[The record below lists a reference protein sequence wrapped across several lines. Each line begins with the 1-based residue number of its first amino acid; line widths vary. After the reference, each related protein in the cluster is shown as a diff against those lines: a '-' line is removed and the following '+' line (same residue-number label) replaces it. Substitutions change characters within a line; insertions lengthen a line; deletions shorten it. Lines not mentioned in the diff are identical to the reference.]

1 MYAANN
7 NFVVSTSHENYKH
20 KLPSSWNFHC
30 TKISPNHGQLPFTLQ
45 NYLNFHQCG
54 KLKVTTG
61 SLQWS
66 MEYKNSPMR
75 ASGEKGETFLQA
87 EFPAIQY
94 IIIITCT
101 VLQTAFTCSLS
112 QVTHGIHMSEHSK
125 SASVVQIGL
134 HLASTLVCSILLDWS
149 PQSRRNVRGGK
160 GMLDM
165 T

>member
-1 MYAANN
+1 MYTANN

-30 TKISPNHGQLPFTLQ
+30 TKISPNLAIL
-45 NYLNFHQCG
+45 YIAEILILNFH
-54 KLKVTTG
+54 LVKVTTD

-66 MEYKNSPMR
+66 MGWRTLPMR

-94 IIIITCT
+94 VIITCT

-112 QVTHGIHMSEHSK
+112 RVTHGIHMSEHSK

-134 HLASTLVCSILLDWS
+134 HQASTLVCSILLDWS